1 MRLLI
6 SKESGSCG
14 GPPEFMRT
22 IVNVEALHSG
32 LHPGFEHVHTMV
44 LEGPIF
50 ASGNFGDVYEALS
63 INGMVPSP
71 PQAVKILRADG
82 SGSDWRGFE
91 AIQKLQR
98 KILESNARRAE
109 ELLASLESL
118 PALCAL
124 PQFSFRGEENGE
136 QVMGYSANRL
146 DIEGYLPFATVLED
160 DQERERYND
169 LSFEDRMLLATE
181 LVEGFQALEEMS
193 FIHADINAPNLLIDI
208 ERRRLAIIDY
218 DSGAVMDNRDDRP
231 TTFGKRDDWLAPE
244 IVEQMGKP
252 DANGVTVK
260 VDRFTDRWSVFI
272 GIHYLLFLCHPLFF
286 FNGLLNRQSVGGY
299 LAIYDWPEISPV
311 DPLFDPDAEE
321 GYLVYRQLLGEIPE
335 SVMAKLR
342 VTLNE
347 GFTNP
352 SRRTSYQQWA
362 LTLRAA
368 QRAPEIAY
376 FVSDEKSIV
385 AGMQVRLSWS
395 VSGAAQVFIDG
406 VGAVDADGA
415 TELFPQESRS
425 YQLTARARNGKSV
438 SANLVIRVWPVPT
451 LKTLQ
456 VPTVSIRSR
465 VILKALQN
473 TPPRIHVPVS
483 LNLATII
490 NKSAPGKGA
499 SELFDEVRARRPAL
513 PSNQV
518 RRQTGT
524 AGIFRQ
530 LKENIGQLRGEKGE

>member
-1 MRLLI
+1 
-6 SKESGSCG
+6 
-14 GPPEFMRT
+14 MRT
-22 IVNVEALHSG
+22 VVNVEAFHSG
-32 LHPGFEHVHTMV
+32 LHPGFEHVHTMM

-50 ASGNFGDVYEALS
+50 ASGSFGDVYEALS
-63 INGMVPSP
+63 INGMAPST

-109 ELLASLESL
+109 EQLPSLGNL

-124 PQFSFRGEENGE
+124 PQFSFHGEENGE
-136 QVMGYSANRL
+136 RVLGYSANRL
-146 DIEGYLPFATVLED
+146 DLEGYLPFATILED
-160 DQERERYND
+160 DQQRERYNE
-169 LSFEDRMLLATE
+169 LSFEDRMLLASE
-181 LVEGFQALEEMS
+181 LVEGFQVLEEMD

-208 ERRRLAIIDY
+208 ERRRLAIIDF

-252 DANGVTVK
+252 DSNGVVVK

-272 GIHYLLFLCHPLFF
+272 GVHYLLFLCHPLFF
-286 FNGLLNRQSVGGY
+286 FNELLTRQSVGRY

-311 DPLFDPDAEE
+311 DPLFNPDAEE
-321 GYLVYRQLLGEIPE
+321 GYLVYRQLLGDIPE
-335 SVMAKLR
+335 PVMAKLR
-342 VTLNE
+342 ATLSE
-347 GFTNP
+347 GFINP

-376 FVSDEKSIV
+376 FISNEESIV
-385 AGMQVRLSWS
+385 AGMQVCLSWS

-438 SANLVIRVWPVPT
+438 SASFVVRVWPVPI
-451 LKTLQ
+451 LKSLQ
-456 VPTVSIRSR
+456 VPTVSIHSR
-465 VILKALQN
+465 VILNALHDA
-473 TPPRIHVPVS
+473 PPRIHVPVS
-483 LNLATII
+483 LNLATIVS
-490 NKSAPGKGA
+490 KPALGKGA
-499 SELFDEVRARRPAL
+499 SELFDEVRTRRPAL
-513 PSNQV
+513 PRNPV
-518 RRQTGT
+518 RLQTKT
-524 AGIFRQ
+524 AGIFKQ
-530 LKENIGQLRGEKGE
+530 LKEDDRSTQRRKG